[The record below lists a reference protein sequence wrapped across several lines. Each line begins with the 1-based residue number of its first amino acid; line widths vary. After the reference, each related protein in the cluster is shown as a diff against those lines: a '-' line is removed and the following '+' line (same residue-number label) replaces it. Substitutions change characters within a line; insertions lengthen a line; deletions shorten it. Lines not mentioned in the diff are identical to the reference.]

1 MMRAFVFSLVVL
13 GGSSNIALLAAENW
27 PQWRGPLGTG
37 VAAAGDYPVKFSATE
52 GVAWK
57 AKLPGV
63 GTSTP
68 AVWGDRIFVTC
79 GIKGEGKEVE
89 DGVVCFNMN
98 GKELWRHQ
106 FSTERHGKN
115 PHGSGSNP
123 SPATDGENL
132 IVYYKTGTLACLD
145 LAGKEKWKINLQ
157 EMYGK
162 DTLWWDLGTSPVLA
176 DGRVIVAVMQDGDSY
191 LVAVD
196 LKTGKVAWKEKRQY
210 ETPRESDQSYSTP
223 QVVKIGGKD
232 VIVTWGADHLTGH
245 DVATGRQLWE
255 CGGFNPDSTA
265 NWRTIASPVVS
276 DGIAIVPY
284 GRGEFLTGIRV
295 GGSGD
300 ITKTGRIWETGG
312 RGKSSDVPTPVVV
325 GDKAYLLGDKGRI
338 ACVDITTGKEIW
350 THDLPQNRNKFYG
363 SPVLAGDKL
372 YCVREDGIVF
382 VGRVSDQGFEV
393 LADHNDMGGRI
404 IASLVPI
411 RGGLLVRGD
420 EHLFMIGQDAPA
432 GRSSG
437 K

>member
-1 MMRAFVFSLVVL
+1 MRSLRS
-13 GGSSNIALLAAENW
+13 GRELAA
-27 PQWRGPLGTG
+27 
-37 VAAAGDYPVKFSATE
+37 VARAAGHGRSGSGDYPVKFSSTE

-79 GIKGEGKEVE
+79 GIKGEDGEAR
-89 DGVVCFNMN
+89 DGVVCFDMN
-98 GKELWRHQ
+98 GKELWRHE
-106 FSTERHGKN
+106 FGAERKGKN
-115 PHGSGSNP
+115 PHASGSNP
-123 SPATDGENL
+123 SPVTDGENL
-132 IVYYKTGTLACLD
+132 VVYFKTGTLACLD

-157 EMYGK
+157 EKYGK

-176 DGRVIVAVMQDGDSY
+176 NGKAIVAVMQEGDSY

-196 LKTGKVAWKEKRQY
+196 LKNGKVAWKEKRQY
-210 ETPRESDQSYSTP
+210 ETPRESDQSYTTP
-223 QVVKIGGKD
+223 QLVEIDGKD

-245 DVATGRQLWE
+245 DAATGKLLWE

-265 NWRTIASPVVS
+265 NWRTIASAVIS

-284 GRGEFLTGIRV
+284 GRGEFLAGVRV

-300 ITKTGRIWETGG
+300 ITKSARIWETSG
-312 RGKSSDVPTPVVV
+312 RGKGSDVPTPVVV
-325 GDKAYLLGDKGRI
+325 GGKAYLLTDKGRI
-338 ACVDITTGKEIW
+338 VCLSMKTGEEIW
-350 THDLPQNRNKFYG
+350 TADLPPNRNKFYA

-372 YCVREDGIVF
+372 YCVREDGIMF
-382 VGRVSDQGFEV
+382 VGRVSDKGFEL

-404 IASLVPI
+404 IASPVPI

-420 EHLFMIGQDAPA
+420 DYLFMIGQDVAA
-432 GRSSG
+432 G